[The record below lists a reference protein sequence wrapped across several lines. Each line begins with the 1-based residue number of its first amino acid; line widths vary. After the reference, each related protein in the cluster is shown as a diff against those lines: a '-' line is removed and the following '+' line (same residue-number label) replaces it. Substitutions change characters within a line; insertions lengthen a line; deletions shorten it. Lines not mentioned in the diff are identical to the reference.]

1 MITLD
6 MIVGDLIKEDERA
19 ISLLAESGM
28 NCVGCGSVAHE
39 TFEEAC
45 KTHGLDPVLEMRKMN
60 IRLYGRIC

>member
-6 MIVGDLIKEDERA
+6 RVVGDLIEEDPRITE
-19 ISLLAESGM
+19 LLAESGM
-28 NCVGCGSVAHE
+28 HCVGCGSVAFE

-45 KTHGLDPVLEMRKMN
+45 KTHGIDPVLEMRKMN